1 MIKTG
6 LFRKKENRSEN
17 SSVVTYEDSLLVALL
32 GGSAGITRKQ
42 AMQIP
47 TVRACVGLIA
57 DKISSLP
64 LKLYEEKDGK
74 VTEVLNDNRCR
85 LINHDTGDTINGTE
99 LKKLWVTDY
108 FMGKGSYTYIA
119 RDGLGGISGLYYV
132 DESLVSINADIDPIY
147 KKYTIAVNGK
157 NYLPYEFLKIL
168 RNSDGKGKGKS
179 IVDENPTALEIM
191 YNTMKLENAMARKGG
206 NKHGFLHTN
215 NSVDPTS
222 KESLREAWKLLYS
235 SDSDIAEKAIIL
247 TGGMDFKEISA
258 TSVEMQLNQNKM
270 TNAKEVCKLFC
281 MPPEMLSGGAS
292 EAAQSLFVQNCIGTV
307 LNTIE
312 AALDTD
318 LLLEREKGT
327 RYFAF
332 DVNELTRGD
341 FAKRMNGYA
350 VALDHNIMQVD
361 EIREREDLK
370 PLGFNYIKLG
380 LQDVLL
386 DPKTQQVY
394 TPNTNQLMKL
404 NAGGMIDKNIS
415 GKGIDKAENS
425 GIMKSSPEE
434 ERAGNSNHD
443 PKNGRFTEGMSV
455 KLRDGSYGK
464 LANGGRVTK
473 IVTIAGGN
481 TGKAVKKAAIL
492 SQKHKNTE
500 SDWTKLR
507 GDGQVTYTDGITRH
521 VELHW
526 FESPQTGVKYLKV
539 KREFV

>member
-1 MIKTG
+1 MIKTR

-17 SSVVTYEDSLLVALL
+17 SGVVTYEDSLLVALL

-292 EAAQSLFVQNCIGTV
+292 EAAQSLFVQNCIVTV

-386 DPKTQQVY
+386 DPKTQQIY

-434 ERAGNSNHD
+434 ERAGNPNHD